1 MAAEEFERVVTHT
14 AVAKVAR
21 LMGYTPQGL
30 IELCEACLIGEDWR
44 VIGTTRPSLNKAI
57 ERVAAR
63 VSCSSR
69 KLEFSVGNEAFALTA
84 NAAEA
89 QRIRNEVADAVV
101 KRISESRP
109 AINPRF
115 IRAND
120 DRPAAGNDQAAS
132 ALSSPETMII
142 SPLAPRDPRGL
153 EAAQR
158 RQSGPGNAMSGHQL

>member
-1 MAAEEFERVVTHT
+1 MNDEFERVITHT

-30 IELCEACLIGEDWR
+30 IELCEACAIKSEWR
-44 VIGTTRPSLNKAI
+44 VIGTTRPSINKPI

-63 VSCSSR
+63 VNPLSR
-69 KLEFSVGNEAFALTA
+69 RYEFSVGSEAFALTSS
-84 NAAEA
+84 AAEA

-115 IRAND
+115 IRPND
-120 DRPAAGNDQAAS
+120 DRQAIEGDHGS
-132 ALSSPETMII
+132 DALSSPETMII
-142 SPLAPRDPRGL
+142 SPVAPRDPRGL

-158 RQSGPGNAMSGHQL
+158 RHLAPRNTMSGP